1 MEPNLKVSI
10 VGVGRLGGA
19 LAVALSKK
27 GYEIRQL
34 FSRRG
39 ETARKIAGLVSSTP
53 EVLLANQFEKITSDI
68 VFITT
73 PDPEIQTTAE
83 SLSEKLNHKPFVF
96 HCSGALSSEILRS
109 LRDRGCP
116 AASLHPLV
124 SISDPQL
131 GAERFKN
138 AYFCLE
144 GDAAAVAAARK
155 IVANLEGA
163 SFSLAAEFKTLYH
176 ASAVMASGHLVAL
189 FSAAVEALSA
199 CGVTSGEAR
208 KILFP
213 LVRSTLENL
222 STQKPSE
229 ALTGTFARADATAL
243 ERHLEAL
250 GKNVSDE
257 VLAVYLQLG
266 MRSLHLAEQQGA
278 ETEKLA
284 EMRSLLLKKGKGKA
298 SESE

>member
-10 VGVGRLGGA
+10 IGTGRLGGA
-19 LAVALSKK
+19 LAIALSKK
-27 GYEIRQL
+27 GYQIREL
-34 FSRRG
+34 VSRRSG
-39 ETARKIAGLVSSTP
+39 TARKIAGFIPSKP
-53 EVLLANQFEKITSDI
+53 EVLSANQFEEITSEI

-83 SLSEKLNHKPFVF
+83 NLSEKLNHKPFVF
-96 HCSGALSSEILRS
+96 HCSGALSSEILGS
-109 LRDRGCP
+109 LRNRGCP
-116 AASLHPLV
+116 TGSLHPLV

-144 GDAAAVAAARK
+144 GDRAATAAARK
-155 IVANLEGA
+155 IVLDLEGA

-176 ASAVMASGHLVAL
+176 AAAVMASGHLVAL
-189 FSAAVEALSA
+189 FSAAAETLSA
-199 CGVTSGEAR
+199 CGVTNEEAR

-213 LVRSTLENL
+213 LVNSTLENL
-222 STQKPSE
+222 STQSPSE
-229 ALTGTFARADATAL
+229 ALTGTFARADVTAL

-250 GKNVSDE
+250 RENVTEE
-257 VLAVYLQLG
+257 VFMVYLQLG

-278 ETEKLA
+278 DAENLA
-284 EMRSLLLKKGKGKA
+284 EMRNLLLKKGRRKKRQT
-298 SESE
+298 